1 MGSDDYDSTSYG
13 RQTLKSKS
21 RKGFNQNKGDF
32 MILTIGIV
40 FLLGVLAGILV
51 ATYVEHGTILLPE
64 DQE

>member
-1 MGSDDYDSTSYG
+1 
-13 RQTLKSKS
+13 
-21 RKGFNQNKGDF
+21 

>member
-1 MGSDDYDSTSYG
+1 
-13 RQTLKSKS
+13 
-21 RKGFNQNKGDF
+21 

-40 FLLGVLAGILV
+40 FCRRTGGDTR